1 MTDGQECQLPPNFA
15 VSMRTEDG
23 EYLLAT
29 VCEEHKRPLEKRLLL
44 MQKENKMVQG
54 KIIFEPIK
62 TVVTD
67 CIIGLNDDFVD
78 LELKRGIASD
88 RKI

>member
-1 MTDGQECQLPPNFA
+1 
-15 VSMRTEDG
+15 
-23 EYLLAT
+23 
-29 VCEEHKRPLEKRLLL
+29 
-44 MQKENKMVQG
+44 VQG
-54 KIIFEPIK
+54 KIIFELIK